1 MCSCHAQASTSY
13 RTDSRAQVRSDKRR
27 MGRSSL
33 LRISIAIL
41 MPFCFTA
48 SSLEAKSGEP
58 GATAMSDSDSRAP
71 IQRQARPSYRVGR
84 IEILG
89 SGHLT
94 DTVVIHLCAISPGAL
109 LDDQSIEGC
118 AERLKERYRADGFM
132 KAQVDIR
139 PAYKEP
145 KGDAKEGIVDIVV
158 RIDEGAR
165 YFIGRIEFKGNEK
178 TRHRRAQRAA
188 GIQLGSPYDPGQIRK
203 WVQALNR
210 LGKFKTVT
218 NEDVHIE
225 TDEREH
231 SVHVLFNVRE
241 K

>member
-1 MCSCHAQASTSY
+1 
-13 RTDSRAQVRSDKRR
+13 

-48 SSLEAKSGEP
+48 SSLEAKTGESC
-58 GATAMSDSDSRAP
+58 ATAMSDSGSRAP
-71 IQRQARPSYRVGR
+71 IQRQARPKYRVGR

-94 DTVVIHLCAISPGAL
+94 DTVVIHFCAIRPGAL
-109 LDDQSIEGC
+109 LDDESIEGC
-118 AERLKERYRADGFM
+118 AERLKKRYLADGFM
-132 KAQVDIR
+132 KALVDIR
-139 PAYKEP
+139 PEYKEP
-145 KGDAKEGIVDIVV
+145 KGDAKEGVVDIVV

-178 TRHRRAQRAA
+178 TRHRTAQRGA
-188 GIQLGSPYDPGQIRK
+188 GIHLGSPYDPGQVRNWI
-203 WVQALNR
+203 QGLNR
-210 LGKFKTVT
+210 LGRFKTVT
-218 NEDVHIE
+218 NEDVHIA
-225 TDEREH
+225 TDDREH